1 MAIKIMAERQPPGDR
16 WVLTDEALT
25 GGFEE
30 QVILTSLTACLN
42 EIYKL
47 TGDQIF
53 SIDAVKGVVAV
64 ETEKQKGPQVW
75 DLYGERSSR
84 ELLND

>member
-1 MAIKIMAERQPPGDR
+1 MKELVAQRVPPGDR

-47 TGDQIF
+47 TGDQTF
-53 SIDAVKGVVAV
+53 SIDAVKGVVTV
-64 ETEKQKGPQVW
+64 ETETSKGPQVW
-75 DLYGERSSR
+75 DLYGERSSKQ
-84 ELLND
+84 LLND

>member
-16 WVLTDEALT
+16 WVLTDEALD
-25 GGFEE
+25 GWEE
-30 QVILTSLTACLN
+30 EKIILTSLTAALN

-53 SIDAVKGVVAV
+53 SVDAVKGVVTV
-64 ETEKQKGPQVW
+64 ETERQKGPQVW
-75 DLYGERSSR
+75 DLYGERGSKQ
-84 ELLND
+84 LLND